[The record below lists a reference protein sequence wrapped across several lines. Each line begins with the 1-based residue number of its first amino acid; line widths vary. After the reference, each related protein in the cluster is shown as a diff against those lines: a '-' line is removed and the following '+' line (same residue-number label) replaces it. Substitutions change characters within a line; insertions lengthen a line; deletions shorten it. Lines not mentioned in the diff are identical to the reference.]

1 MTLGLEIAL
10 RTPFRHGAE
19 LAHPRTPWRSHRLG
33 KPLEDGLD
41 LAIVVHRRPHDLDVE
56 REEGVN
62 VYFCWN
68 SRG

>member
-1 MTLGLEIAL
+1 MN
-10 RTPFRHGAE
+10 
-19 LAHPRTPWRSHRLG
+19 LAIKRPSSPTHPWRSHRLG

-62 VYFCWN
+62 VCFCWN